1 LRRILYAWRGVK
13 LYAYPVMLY
22 LGIFLGVIAGTYSAT
37 LHDLNPSLVY
47 VAMLLLFP
55 FALVGARLLFILS
68 HWRVF
73 LREPFRIWQ
82 RSDGGAS
89 LYGGL
94 VLSFLVSLPLLR
106 VMRLPLGAF
115 WDAGSVTMLT
125 GMIFT
130 KVGCLLN
137 GCCAG
142 RPTTGP
148 LAIYL
153 PDSRGIWCRRVPAQL
168 LESGLAATILLGL
181 AGLWNRLP
189 FEGAGFLYTLAAYS
203 LGRWWLESA
212 REEIDTVGPLKL
224 HRVISVAVLAA
235 SITSFLLMWPRRL

>member
-1 LRRILYAWRGVK
+1 MRRILYEWRGIK

-22 LGIFLGVIAGTYSAT
+22 LGIFAGVIAGTYSAT
-37 LHDLNPSLVY
+37 LHDLNPARVY

-55 FALVGARLLFILS
+55 CALVGARLLFILS
-68 HWRVF
+68 HWRFF
-73 LREPFRIWQ
+73 LREPLRVW
-82 RSDGGAS
+82 RRADGGAS

-115 WDAGSVTMLT
+115 WDAASVTMLT

-142 RPTTGP
+142 RPATGP
-148 LAIYL
+148 LAMYL
-153 PDSRGIWCRRVPAQL
+153 PDFRGIWRRRVPAQL
-168 LESGLAATILLGL
+168 LEAGLAAMILLGWV
-181 AGLWNRLP
+181 GLRNRLP
-189 FEGAGFLYTLAAYS
+189 FAGARFLYTLAAYS

-224 HRVISVAVLAA
+224 HRIISVAVLAA
-235 SITSFLLMWPRRL
+235 SITSFLLMWPRQL

>member
-1 LRRILYAWRGVK
+1 MRRILYEWRGIK

-22 LGIFLGVIAGTYSAT
+22 LGIFVGVIAGTYSAT
-37 LHDLNPSLVY
+37 LHDLNPTQVY

-68 HWRVF
+68 HWRFF
-73 LREPFRIWQ
+73 LREPLRIWR

-115 WDAGSVTMLT
+115 WDAASVTMLT

-130 KVGCLLN
+130 KMGCLLN

-142 RPTTGP
+142 QPTTGP
-148 LAIYL
+148 LGMYL
-153 PDSRGIWCRRVPAQL
+153 PDFRGIWCRRVPAQL
-168 LESGLAATILLGL
+168 LESGLAAMILLGL
-181 AGLWNRLP
+181 VGLWNRLP
-189 FEGAGFLYTLAAYS
+189 FDGALFLYTLATYS
-203 LGRWWLESA
+203 MGRWWLESA
-212 REEIDTVGPLKL
+212 REDIDTVGPLKL
-224 HRVISVAVLAA
+224 HRIISVAVLAA